1 MNNEDLNLNDV
12 VEERNVSEEKK
23 HLMLVPYQG
32 TKWDFVAKTITK
44 RMNTLLPTYI
54 STKIA
59 ITGSN
64 LSTCFQVKDKTKFEQ
79 IVYHGSSPETDYP
92 KCYIG
97 KTAWRIS

>member
-1 MNNEDLNLNDV
+1 
-12 VEERNVSEEKK
+12 
-23 HLMLVPYQG
+23 
-32 TKWDFVAKTITK
+32 
-44 RMNTLLPTYI
+44 MNTFLPPYI